1 MELKISSSVSPISP
15 SQLFND
21 GFELSDQTIIPS
33 EDIASSFVPEENRV
47 ELFIYDVNVSL
58 LDSVYDYNDW
68 TITQNSDT
76 SGLNNTDTL
85 QLDPSS
91 DLFKRG
97 YDNGDLYAVYNF
109 VNYELTS
116 SPTNQYYISEISS
129 DRTEI
134 RLKSNFIS
142 NEDIETSFNDLKL
155 RLDSAEFFDE
165 FYITSD
171 GNNYNIGVNIL
182 LDTSEE
188 QSSILIKLYDALPSS
203 FSVKDEVYV
212 ATKVAETKAYSV
224 KYYGDLDLGL
234 DDVTYLKGPNY
245 NLEIKDFV
253 NNSTELKSKS
263 ELLDATTTGSNNNLQ
278 NILNQK
284 GVKITPN
291 YSYDTFNE
299 FVNFSSA
306 KKRIEN
312 FYEKVSQI
320 QDYQNDIDTI
330 NTSITGSTSG
340 SAQVSSSL
348 AIAST
353 NIENII
359 KNFDGYE
366 YYLYYE
372 SGSSAYPKVSGSNFP
387 YQLQN
392 TGSTEVLQ
400 WLGSDDE
407 INANYG
413 GILLSASFY
422 DNNNQNWLYYTIPE
436 FIRDNSDNN
445 NYIEF
450 SNMVGQHFDE
460 IWLYT
465 KAVSEKTNT
474 TNELDKGIPLPLA
487 EDAIK
492 SLGYEGFGN
501 NFNNQ
506 NNYIGLTGEEDGS
519 YVPPTGNEII
529 ENYIAINN
537 GSVVNYWAPAYSFLF
552 YVEQL
557 GESGFPYAI
566 DKVSKEIYKRLYHN
580 MAYLVKKKGTV
591 SGLRQLINIWGI
603 PDSILRISEF
613 GGKNKDN
620 SDDYDYWYNRYSYA
634 FTPVANQNVASASA
648 VIPWQPLLRNYIDN
662 GSEQLVPDNVQFR
675 FKTTGYPSSSYSGEF
690 FTQSLAVK
698 KSDGDPTSTN
708 FDWGIAL
715 FYTGSATGSYSGSN
729 DDTYKDWGIMR
740 FYISGSAAEGGTVVS
755 DDIYLPFFNKG
766 WWSVMLQKDVH
777 AEKVDFGN
785 PTYTLYAKNKIYN
798 GNDGNSI
805 GFEGSA
811 SIVVSGSTSS
821 SINQSWKNHGFTPD
835 DGVYIGGFVSGS
847 NVGPYTLNEP
857 GKMFSGSFQEFRY
870 YSNEISEAVFNDFVM
885 NPESIEGNTISG
897 SGSSFDIVCFRAPL
911 GNELESK
918 FSSSISSSYTES
930 LVSSH
935 PAVSAMAPNLITA
948 SFYNS
953 STSVTSSNYHIQYY
967 DNTTTRTYSKPN
979 KEVYFLDQPAIGIRN
994 RISNK
999 IQIDD
1004 AEDYGNVLSNQISIE
1019 QDYEVSRSYTEDI
1032 TSLEVAFSPQD
1043 NLNDDIIQAFGFG
1056 VVSDALADPRF
1067 TSESVDYYPRLRE
1080 SAEYFFQKY
1089 TEGNIYDYIRL
1100 IKYVDTSLFKAI
1112 KAYVPA
1118 RTSVS
1123 TGIVIKQHMLER
1135 NRYAPPSITKD
1146 TPLAFTP
1153 ETGSVDQGTPQ
1164 QGFNSPFYFEDIQ
1177 VSASINMN
1185 SIQGGTGGT
1194 MERFNYYGPTTTNF
1208 FTGNP
1213 GSESFGQTSIT
1224 QSWLDTFDTVV
1235 GPQTITQSFQD
1246 EFYDG
1251 EFSGS
1256 NLTVVTQS
1264 LLENPYTPFEGLATY
1279 YNTEVTN
1286 SLYVTAE
1293 KDTVIRIYDVSD
1305 TNSTDTTITGVMDAD
1320 WLYYKGVSF
1329 SNPPSPPASFPAYYY
1344 QSQIPANTN
1353 FIQIVRRLAPPL
1365 SVYNNLDY
1373 IYQVYRIALSI
1384 DDSDTEKWIDTLN
1397 NFTDNPQPEYT
1408 WPYSQYVTIGD
1419 WTGSYTP
1426 PTPPATIAKR
1436 QKYDLNTSAP
1446 YVAFEFPTD
1455 DTWPNKSLR
1464 DPVFNDV
1471 QFLTYLSTPTTYA
1484 SDRIVTGQELV
1495 NPPFP
1500 EPPYPQT
1507 NRRFREFTFNYETSW
1522 VDLVEFGYPGFEGTD
1537 YAPSSRQ
1544 FIKTFNAYEPSDWKR
1559 YNYGSTTKINEST
1572 NTFSNHAITVGS
1584 FDVNRTNAIDALAS
1598 SPPQAR
1604 TASLSMYPVTY
1615 GDRANDPS
1623 GKFFGQNAF
1632 EYASGSYLF
1641 NAEWAPM
1648 VISFNYDAYDPELD
1662 SSVNIKET
1670 LVNDPS
1676 YRVTLNYTSSNIM
1689 NLAGSSNAFPQNPD
1703 KYGLSG
1709 QEFDSDLANI
1719 IGISGFNT
1727 YVNFLMDGSGR
1738 HNSGSVW
1745 YNTST

>member
-142 NEDIETSFNDLKL
+142 NEDVETSFNDLKL

-165 FYITSD
+165 FYIASD

-188 QSSILIKLYDALPSS
+188 QYSILIKLYDALPSS
-203 FSVKDEVYV
+203 FSVKDEIYV
-212 ATKVAETKAYSV
+212 ATKVAETKAYTV

-234 DDVTYLKGPNY
+234 DDVVYLQGPNY

-320 QDYQNDIDTI
+320 QSYEDEISTI

-348 AIAST
+348 AIANT

-372 SGSSAYPKVSGSNFP
+372 SGSSAYPKVSGSVFP

-400 WLGSDDE
+400 WLGSDVE
-407 INANYG
+407 GSANYG

-506 NNYIGLTGEEDGS
+506 NNYIGLIGEEDGS

-603 PDSILRISEF
+603 PDTILRINEF

-648 VIPWQPLLRNYIDN
+648 VIPWQPLQRNKIADLQ
-662 GSEQLVPDNVQFR
+662 EIVPDSVQFR
-675 FKTTGYPSSSYSGEF
+675 FKTTGYPSSSYAGEF

-777 AEKVDFGN
+777 HEKPDFGN

-821 SINQSWKNHGFTPD
+821 SINQRWKDHGFTSD

-857 GKMFSGSFQEFRY
+857 GKIFSGSFQEFRY
-870 YSNEISEAVFNDFVM
+870 YSNEVSEAVFNDFVM

-930 LVSSH
+930 LISSH

-948 SFYNS
+948 SFWNYL
-953 STSVTSSNYHIQYY
+953 TGVTSSNYHIQYY

-1067 TSESVDYYPRLRE
+1067 TSESLDYYPRLKE

-1100 IKYVDTSLFKAI
+1100 IKYVDASLFKAI

-1146 TPLAFTP
+1146 TPVAFTP

-1194 MERFNYYGPTTTNF
+1194 MEQFNYYGPTTTNF

-1224 QSWLDTFDTVV
+1224 QSYLDTFDTVV

-1256 NLTVVTQS
+1256 TLIVTTQS
-1264 LLENPYTPFEGLATY
+1264 LLDNPYTPFEGLATY

-1286 SLYVTAE
+1286 SLYETAE
-1293 KDTVIRIYDVSD
+1293 KDTIIRIYDYDD
-1305 TNSTDTTITGVMDAD
+1305 TNSDDSNVIDIMDND
-1320 WLYYKGVSF
+1320 WLYYKGTGF
-1329 SNPPSPPASFPAYYY
+1329 PPPAGTTAAYYT
-1344 QSQIPANTN
+1344 QTQIPANTN
-1353 FIQIVRRLAPPL
+1353 FIQIVRRLTPPVPSL
-1365 SVYNNLDY
+1365 LDNLDY
-1373 IYQVYRIALSI
+1373 IYQVYRIALSY
-1384 DDSDTEKWIDTLN
+1384 DDSFGSPDTEKWIDTLN
-1397 NFTDNPQPEYT
+1397 NFTDNPQPEYA
-1408 WPYSQYVTIGD
+1408 WPYNQYVTVGTVTTIG
-1419 WTGSYTP
+1419 TN
-1426 PTPPATIAKR
+1426 IKR
-1436 QKYDLNTSAP
+1436 QKYNLNTSAP
-1446 YVAFEFPTD
+1446 YVAFEFPTTD
-1455 DTWPNKSLR
+1455 SWPNKSLR
-1464 DPVFNDV
+1464 DPVFNNI
-1471 QFLTYLSTPTTYA
+1471 QFLTYLSTPTTYKT
-1484 SDRIVTGQELV
+1484 DKIVAGYVSNL
-1495 NPPFP
+1495 PLRPFL
-1500 EPPYPQT
+1500 
-1507 NRRFREFTFNYETSW
+1507 NRRFREFTFNYEESW
-1522 VDLVEFGYPGFEGTD
+1522 VDLFKINFDSGSTD
-1537 YAPSSRQ
+1537 YYYAPSSRQ
-1544 FIKTFNAYEPSDWKR
+1544 FIKTYDDGTGPHQPSDWIP
-1559 YNYGSTTKINEST
+1559 YNYSTQGDITAST
-1572 NTFSNHAITVGS
+1572 NVFSNHAVTVGS

-1615 GDRANDPS
+1615 GDRANDIRTINGLTNNS
-1623 GKFFGQNAF
+1623 SYN
-1632 EYASGSYLF
+1632 SGSYLF
-1641 NAEWAPM
+1641 NSEWAPM
-1648 VISFNYDAYDPELD
+1648 VISFNYDAYDPETD
-1662 SSVNIKET
+1662 SNVNIKET

-1676 YRVTLNYTSSNIM
+1676 YRVTLNYTSSG
-1689 NLAGSSNAFPQNPD
+1689 NLDGSSFTTLPPDPQNPD

-1709 QEFDSDLANI
+1709 QDFDSDLANI
-1719 IGISGFNT
+1719 VGISGFNT
-1727 YVNFLMDGSGR
+1727 YINFFMDGSGR
-1738 HNSGSVW
+1738 HNSGSHWFVPASL
-1745 YNTST
+1745 YE